1 MKKIMLIVVALVLI
15 GGVGAAAYLFFGK
28 PAQAS
33 VSEENLSADAKK
45 AAEDK
50 KKSETDAKVAFVKMD
65 PLTLPVVNDHG
76 VVQIVNIS
84 ITLEAADAEA
94 AKDIERF
101 APRLKDAYIQNM
113 YGLLGKKGAA
123 GVIDA
128 NGVIEV
134 NHVKE
139 RLHMIT
145 TKILGEEK
153 VRDVL
158 LQSVQQR
165 PVSS

>member
-1 MKKIMLIVVALVLI
+1 MKKIILTVVALILI
-15 GGVGAAAYLFFGK
+15 SGLATAAYSLFSR

-33 VSEENLSADAKK
+33 TVESSDAPKEAK
-45 AAEDK
+45 VDGDEK
-50 KKSETDAKVAFVKMD
+50 KKSEDDAKVAFVKMD
-65 PLTLPVVNDHG
+65 PLTLPVVSDHG
-76 VVQIVNIS
+76 VVQIINIS
-84 ITLEAADAEA
+84 ITLEATDAEA

-101 APRLKDAYIQNM
+101 APRLKDAYIQSM
-113 YGLLGKKGAA
+113 YGMLGKKGPA
-123 GVIDA
+123 GVINAD
-128 NGVIEV
+128 GVIEV

-145 TKILGEEK
+145 TKVLGEEK

-165 PVSS
+165 PV

>member
-1 MKKIMLIVVALVLI
+1 MKKILLTIVALILI
-15 GGVGAAAYLFFGK
+15 GGVGTTAYLFFGK

-33 VSEENLSADAKK
+33 VSAENLSSEAKK
-45 AAEDK
+45 AAVDK
-50 KKSETDAKVAFVKMD
+50 KKSEEDAKVAFVKMD
-65 PLTLPVVNDHG
+65 PLTLPVVNDQG
-76 VVQIVNIS
+76 VVQIINIS
-84 ITLEAADAEA
+84 VTLEAVDAEA

-113 YGLLGKKGAA
+113 YGLLGKKGPA
-123 GVIDA
+123 GAIDA
-128 NGVIEV
+128 NGVVEV

-165 PVSS
+165 RV